1 MLDLGGGG
9 GLPGWICCSS
19 LLVTVKSIAWTSV
32 NRDVLAR
39 GQQ

>member
-9 GLPGWICCSS
+9 GGGGGCW
-19 LLVTVKSIAWTSV
+19 VGYAVVHNSIAWTSV